1 MAGFEPTTSC
11 FYGVSSTKVA
21 QLENRPNSPL
31 PKIIQIWSPCFRLSA
46 QNPDV
51 TTTASK
57 KLIREKKSHV
67 SFFFLID
74 FYDIETSESFLSG
87 NTPCHRLA

>member
-21 QLENRPNSPL
+21 QLENRPNSL
-31 PKIIQIWSPCFRLSA
+31 QPKIIQIWSPCFRLSA

-57 KLIREKKSHV
+57 KLIREKKFSRY
-67 SFFFLID
+67 FFLID

-87 NTPCHRLA
+87 TTPCHRLA